1 MKDIYA
7 EIERN
12 TNGTYVVFNLVTG
25 TIDCNGVDFEYAQM
39 RYDELTNSYNALEE
53 LFG

>member
-12 TNGTYVVFNLVTG
+12 TNGTYAVFNLVTG
-25 TIDCNGVDFEYAQM
+25 MIDCDEVDFEYAQM
-39 RYDELTNSYNALEE
+39 RYEELTNRYNALEE
-53 LFG
+53 LFY